1 MASKG
6 KSQGLTGILLLLSG
20 VILGSFVSE
29 LTKGVKG
36 LSWLSYGSSFGIG
49 SPTPFTVDLAVVKLT
64 FGLSFHLSIAIILSL
79 ALSFYAWRKWF

>member
-20 VILGSFVSE
+20 VILG
-29 LTKGVKG
+29 LLCLGADKGRQG

-64 FGLSFHLSIAIILSL
+64 FGLSFHLSIAIILGL